1 MTDPGLATASAFK
14 QSDEIEQ
21 YENNDEKKRDF
32 CFRGL
37 KLEGKL
43 NQKFITN

>member
-21 YENNDEKKRDF
+21 YENNDEKYLTSEVWKIDVSNLSF
-32 CFRGL
+32 
-37 KLEGKL
+37 
-43 NQKFITN
+43 